1 MHLFAF
7 ADYQSPPIIHLQ
19 QYPSLQEIKQFTG
32 GAELEYSALEFSATE
47 ELLSLST
54 SPDYLLTIWNWRTG
68 VKLAQCE
75 TTKKPPVEISFN
87 PNSWYDIGILYRDQI
102 NLYTCERQNDKYV
115 LFERPLTLELFNQTV
130 AHNQPTYQQTKTK
143 QSNPLRVAD
152 VIRRFPSRFSFTLVD
167 STIGTD
173 QGTSVK

>member
-1 MHLFAF
+1 
-7 ADYQSPPIIHLQ
+7 
-19 QYPSLQEIKQFTG
+19 
-32 GAELEYSALEFSATE
+32 
-47 ELLSLST
+47 
-54 SPDYLLTIWNWRTG
+54 
-68 VKLAQCE
+68 
-75 TTKKPPVEISFN
+75 
-87 PNSWYDIGILYRDQI
+87 
-102 NLYTCERQNDKYV
+102 
-115 LFERPLTLELFNQTV
+115 LELFNQTV